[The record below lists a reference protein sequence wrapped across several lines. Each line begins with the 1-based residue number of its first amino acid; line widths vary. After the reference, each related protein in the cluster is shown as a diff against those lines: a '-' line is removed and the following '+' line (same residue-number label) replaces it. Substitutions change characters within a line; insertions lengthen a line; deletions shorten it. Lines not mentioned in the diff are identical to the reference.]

1 MKIAKIS
8 GIGIVLA
15 AFMFYSNACT
25 MKSSR
30 ETPVVQVIRQ
40 YAPMVVNVRTEN
52 MIDLRDHPYWGQYGE
67 QLDLFFKK
75 YFAENYSE
83 GTFKY
88 KSVGSGVIVG
98 KDGLIVTNAHV
109 VQKASDIFV
118 VLNDGTILQASVIR
132 VNHVDDLAI
141 LKTELPHLV
150 EEVKFADIQEVMIG
164 ETVIAIGNPLGLEN
178 SVTVGV
184 VSGKDRAFSSTI
196 CEYMCSGL
204 VQTDASINPGNSG
217 GALLNLD
224 GELVGVNVAVVQ
236 DAQNI
241 GFAIPVDKVVKML
254 ETLK

>member
-1 MKIAKIS
+1 MKIAHIP
-8 GIGIVLA
+8 GIGIVLI
-15 AFMFYSNACT
+15 AFMLYGNACT
-25 MKSSR
+25 IQSSR
-30 ETPVVQVIRQ
+30 QTPVVEVVRR
-40 YAPMVVNVRTEN
+40 YAPMVVNIRTEN
-52 MIDLRDHPYWGQYGE
+52 IIDLRDHPYWGQYGE

-75 YFAENYSE
+75 YFGEHYSE

-88 KSVGSGVIVG
+88 KSVGSGVILDKG
-98 KDGLIVTNAHV
+98 GLIVTNAHV
-109 VQKASDIFV
+109 VQKASDTYV

-132 VNHVDDLAI
+132 LNHVDDLAI
-141 LKTELPHLV
+141 IKTELPHLV
-150 EEVKFADIQEVMIG
+150 EEVKFADIKEVMIG

-184 VSGKDRAFSSTI
+184 VSGKDRAFSSTM
-196 CEYMCSGL
+196 CEYVCSGL

-236 DAQNI
+236 NAQNI